1 LSFVVDVWPVFEK
14 VRDPVFVYYTG
25 STYES
30 CTTVGVCHGGGNPG
44 AGLSMVDATTAYAE
58 LFGVASTTE
67 LCDGTVRVV
76 PGQPEQS
83 CLILFYEGRL
93 RDELEWVET
102 TEIDLVR
109 EWIAQGAL
117 P

>member
-1 LSFVVDVWPVFEK
+1 
-14 VRDPVFVYYTG
+14 
-25 STYES
+25 
-30 CTTVGVCHGGGNPG
+30 
-44 AGLSMVDATTAYAE
+44 VDATTAYAE

>member
-1 LSFVVDVWPVFEK
+1 MPD
-14 VRDPVFVYYTG
+14 RD
-25 STYES
+25 
-30 CTTVGVCHGGGNPG
+30 
-44 AGLSMVDATTAYAE
+44 TAYQG
-58 LFGVASTTE
+58 LLDQPSVSS

-93 RDELEWVET
+93 RDELDWVDDE
-102 TEIDLVR
+102 EIDLVR
-109 EWIAQGAL
+109 EWIRQGAL

>member
-1 LSFVVDVWPVFEK
+1 MAD
-14 VRDPVFVYYTG
+14 
-25 STYES
+25 
-30 CTTVGVCHGGGNPG
+30 
-44 AGLSMVDATTAYAE
+44 AGTAYDE
-58 LFGVASTTE
+58 LLGVASTSR
-67 LCDGTVRVV
+67 LCDDTIRVV

-93 RDELEWVET
+93 RDELGWVET
-102 TEIDLVR
+102 GEIDLVR